1 MPLGYSDWIRTT
13 DFLFL
18 GVRLRSRFHLIAVLL
33 FFCLPFLWL
42 PRPVAAAEPLRV
54 KVSGVEGEILQNV
67 EAALAL
73 PTGLIRNGQVDRRWL
88 NHFVGQVPD
97 KVRKAMEPYGYYS
110 PLITADTVEDDQ
122 GLVLNVRIAPGKPV
136 LVESVDLVLE
146 GAGAN
151 DRRLKELLRRFPLRR
166 GDPLRHDLYEEG
178 KGALKARAIDSG
190 YLQADYRLHEIRVD
204 PTRYAADIRLVLETG
219 PLTYFGLVF
228 FEGAPNFPERFFHRY
243 LAFKPGDVF
252 SYEKLGQ
259 TQLNFLDSD
268 RFREVVITPGLE
280 AAVDQRVPVNIQLTP
295 SPRQR
300 LRPGVG
306 YGTDSGARFTLKY
319 KDVNSLHLGHELNAD
334 LMIAEY
340 KQFLT
345 SSYTIPSYRNKEAH
359 TVFRLGVDR
368 EDIDTYT
375 TRSIFAES
383 ERVYALGRG
392 RLGSVFL
399 RLLQEDYTI
408 GGEDSRSRMVIPG
421 LRYSARR
428 YDDTVRP
435 RKGFHLRAEI
445 RGAHDS
451 FGSDTSLLQGWIRA
465 NVLRP
470 LPFRLS
476 LIARVEGAATWQK
489 DPIEE
494 VPASLR
500 FFAGGDNSVRGYR
513 YQSLGPVD
521 SEGEVVG
528 GKHLLVGSLE
538 LERALFENWGVAV
551 FYDAGNAYDTL
562 TGITWAQGVG
572 IGVRRYTLVGPVRL
586 DVARQVGVD
595 DPGYRFHI
603 SLGVGW

>member
-1 MPLGYSDWIRTT
+1 M
-13 DFLFL
+13 
-18 GVRLRSRFHLIAVLL
+18 RSRFHLIAVLL

-110 PLITADTVEDDQ
+110 PQITAETVEDDQ
-122 GLVLNVRIAPGKPV
+122 GLVMNVRIAPGKPV

-190 YLQADYRLHEIRVD
+190 YLQADYRLHEILVD

-408 GGEDSRSRMVIPG
+408 AGEDSRSRMVIPG

-451 FGSDTSLLQGWIRA
+451 FGSDTSLLQGWIRG

>member
-1 MPLGYSDWIRTT
+1 MD
-13 DFLFL
+13 
-18 GVRLRSRFHLIAVLL
+18 AK
-33 FFCLPFLWL
+33 
-42 PRPVAAAEPLRV
+42 EPLRV
-54 KVSGVEGEILQNV
+54 VVFGLEGEILQNV
-67 EAALAL
+67 EAALA
-73 PTGLIRNGQVDRRWL
+73 PPAGLIRNGQVDRRWL
-88 NHFVGQVPD
+88 NHFVRQVPD
-97 KVRKAMEPYGYYS
+97 KAAKAMEPYGYYS
-110 PLITADTVEDDQ
+110 PQISAETAGNGDGE
-122 GLVLNVRIAPGKPV
+122 VLNVQVVPGKPV
-136 LVESVDLVLE
+136 RVDSVDLVLE
-146 GAGAN
+146 GPGAN
-151 DRRLKELLRRFPLRR
+151 DRRLKEILGRFPVRQ
-166 GDPLRHDLYEEG
+166 GDPLRHDFYEEG

-190 YLQADYRLHEIRVD
+190 YLQAEYRIHEILVD
-204 PTRYAADIRLVLETG
+204 PTRYSAKVRLVLETG

-295 SPRQR
+295 SARRR
-300 LRPGVG
+300 LRPGIG

-319 KDVNSLHLGHELNAD
+319 KDVNSLHLGHELSAD

-359 TVFRLGVDR
+359 TVLRLGIDR

-375 TRSIFAES
+375 SRSIFAEG
-383 ERVYALGRG
+383 ERVYAMGRG
-392 RLGSVFL
+392 RLCSFFV

-408 GGEDSRSRMVIPG
+408 GGEDARSRMVIPG

-428 YDDTVRP
+428 YDDSIRP
-435 RKGFHLRAEI
+435 RKGFHLRAEV

-451 FGSDTSLLQGWIRA
+451 LGSDTSLLQGWVRA

-476 LIARVEGAATWQK
+476 LIARVEGAATWQR
-489 DPIEE
+489 DPFEE
-494 VPASLR
+494 IPTSLR
-500 FFAGGDNSVRGYR
+500 FFAGGDNSIRGYR

-521 SEGEVVG
+521 SQGEVVG

-562 TGITWAQGVG
+562 TDITWAQGVG
-572 IGVRRYTLVGPVRL
+572 IGLRRYTLVGPVRL

-595 DPGYRFHI
+595 NPGYRFHI
-603 SLGVGW
+603 SLGIGW

>member
-1 MPLGYSDWIRTT
+1 MPLRSSDWIRTT

-110 PLITADTVEDDQ
+110 PQITAETVEDDQ
-122 GLVLNVRIAPGKPV
+122 GLVMNVRIAPGKPV

-190 YLQADYRLHEIRVD
+190 YLQADYRLHEILVD

-408 GGEDSRSRMVIPG
+408 AGEDSRSRMVIPG

-451 FGSDTSLLQGWIRA
+451 FGSDTSLLQGWIRG

>member
-1 MPLGYSDWIRTT
+1 MAFSLWDS
-13 DFLFL
+13 L
-18 GVRLRSRFHLIAVLL
+18 VHSRFYPRRAVC
-33 FFCLPFLWL
+33 FFCLLLLCLSVPA
-42 PRPVAAAEPLRV
+42 AAAEPLRV
-54 KVSGVEGEILQNV
+54 KVSGIEGEILQNV

-73 PTGLIRNGQVDRRWL
+73 PAGLIRNGQVDRRWL
-88 NHFVGQVPD
+88 NHFVRQVPG

-110 PLITADTVEDDQ
+110 PQISAESAENGNGD
-122 GLVLNVRIAPGKPV
+122 VLNVRIVPGQPV
-136 LVESVDLVLE
+136 LVESLDLVLE
-146 GAGAN
+146 GPGSQ
-151 DRRLKELLRRFPLRR
+151 DRRLREILSRFPLKR

-178 KGALKARAIDSG
+178 KGALKARAMDSG
-190 YLQADYRLHEIRVD
+190 YLQAGYVVHEILVEPVRH
-204 PTRYAADIRLVLETG
+204 AANIRLVLDTG
-219 PLTYFGLVF
+219 PLTYFGLVL
-228 FEGAPNFPERFFHRY
+228 FEGAPNFPERFFRRY
-243 LAFKPGDVF
+243 LAFKTGDVF

-295 SPRQR
+295 SSRRR
-300 LRPGVG
+300 LRPGIG
-306 YGTDSGARFTLKY
+306 YGTDTGARFTLKY
-319 KDVNSLHLGHELNAD
+319 KDVNSLHLGHELNID

-345 SSYTIPSYRNKEAH
+345 SSYTIPSYRNKDAH

-375 TRSIFAES
+375 TRSIFAEG
-383 ERVYALGRG
+383 ERVYAMGRG
-392 RLGSVFL
+392 RLGSFFL

-421 LRYSARR
+421 VRYSARR

-435 RKGFHLRAEI
+435 RKGFHLRAEV

-451 FGSDTSLLQGWIRA
+451 LGSDTSLLQGWIRA

-489 DPIEE
+489 DPIED

-500 FFAGGDNSVRGYR
+500 FFAGGDNSIRGYR

-572 IGVRRYTLVGPVRL
+572 IGLRRYTLVGPVRL

-595 DPGYRFHI
+595 NPGYRFHI